1 MLLAPLIAGLLGL
14 LAAQPP
20 PPRPADA
27 PPSQL
32 SAERVRDRL
41 IDLLGPES
49 PPHPVGSP
57 ANDRV
62 RERLI
67 AQLRALGLEPT
78 RQRAF
83 ICAEQGN
90 CAWVENLIVRIEGAS
105 DRGAQRPAVALLAHY
120 DSVGAGPGAADDGHG
135 VALLLEVLRIVAPHA
150 PHARPLLA
158 IFTDGEE
165 LALLGAR
172 ALFVEGGERPITK
185 DELGVVLN
193 VEARGTTGVSRM
205 FESSRGAAPLI
216 AAFAAGATRPSAT
229 SLAVEIFRKMPN
241 DTDLSVFLDNG
252 VPGLNFGFIGGV
264 ARYHTPRDDLAHLDL
279 RSVQQQGDALLGAA
293 LALLAADTSLAPA
306 GDAAYTDLG
315 GRLLLRW
322 PAPLCPLLAAAAL
335 LALLFAARRVSARSD
350 MSLKTCLMS
359 LFINLLVLLA
369 GVLGGVAAERAL
381 NALRGAADPF
391 PNAFLAA
398 ALTLAL
404 GASLCALLLLCPL
417 VRRVGAPAQAI
428 GAWTLWGLL
437 TLALA
442 LAAPAASA
450 PWLPPL
456 LLAALL
462 LLLFLPTRHR
472 PLALTTAACFA
483 FFLWIPLLAAFNE
496 ALGVSGPL
504 IGGLVAFL
512 LLPLSPALAGLP
524 RARRLYGALLALL
537 LLSGAAVLTA
547 PTHTVDHPAKAN
559 FLQVTDL
566 DAGTT
571 HLHLDAPAGVP
582 EPLRAH
588 PWGAAPELPWTR
600 RQAPAIV
607 VSPTKGA
614 ADAPQ
619 PHPTLRVDHV
629 QQRPGGRTL
638 TATYLPRPGALLAHL
653 VLPPEVTALT
663 LEDFPLSPGQLRRG
677 PGESRVV
684 TIFGPPAAGIA
695 LSATMSGSAPWV
707 LVDAAPGR
715 PAAADQLAITRPLT
729 VVPYQWGDQTIVYR
743 AVTLP

>member
-547 PTHTVDHPAKAN
+547 PTHAVDHPAKAN

>member
-1 MLLAPLIAGLLGL
+1 
-14 LAAQPP
+14 
-20 PPRPADA
+20 
-27 PPSQL
+27 
-32 SAERVRDRL
+32 
-41 IDLLGPES
+41 
-49 PPHPVGSP
+49 
-57 ANDRV
+57 
-62 RERLI
+62 
-67 AQLRALGLEPT
+67 
-78 RQRAF
+78 
-83 ICAEQGN
+83 
-90 CAWVENLIVRIEGAS
+90 
-105 DRGAQRPAVALLAHY
+105 
-120 DSVGAGPGAADDGHG
+120 
-135 VALLLEVLRIVAPHA
+135 
-150 PHARPLLA
+150 
-158 IFTDGEE
+158 
-165 LALLGAR
+165 
-172 ALFVEGGERPITK
+172 
-185 DELGVVLN
+185 
-193 VEARGTTGVSRM
+193 
-205 FESSRGAAPLI
+205 
-216 AAFAAGATRPSAT
+216 
-229 SLAVEIFRKMPN
+229 
-241 DTDLSVFLDNG
+241 
-252 VPGLNFGFIGGV
+252 
-264 ARYHTPRDDLAHLDL
+264 
-279 RSVQQQGDALLGAA
+279 VQQQGDALLGAA

-547 PTHTVDHPAKAN
+547 PTHAVDHPAKAN

-729 VVPYQWGDQTIVYR
+729 VVPYQWGDQSIVYR